1 MTQLRIEP
9 AACLI
14 DGKLQAGTSIV
25 IEAGKIIQLGQ
36 TTELARQYPHAV
48 VDPWPEMAVVPGTIN
63 AHNHSFQSLLRG
75 IAADRP
81 FLEWRDESLYRY
93 SPRLRVHDIYVG
105 ALFAFCEMMKC
116 GVTTVCDFF
125 YLHND
130 GTAGDE
136 AVIQAAHDAG
146 IRLVLARTMYDWTG
160 APKGYVETVSQAM
173 ANTESLMKKYSGGMA
188 KVIPA
193 PHSLHAASPEMIQ
206 AGWDLAHRYQTPF
219 HIHVAEEPFEVEQV
233 RKMHGTTPL
242 RYLHQL
248 GVVDDSMCI
257 IHGVWLEKEEIQL
270 LGQLGGQLIYCPSSN
285 MFLADG
291 VTDIPTFLQHGI
303 NISLG
308 SDGACGNNRISVLE
322 EMRMVS
328 ILQKA
333 HTLNALCVN
342 YKDAFR
348 MGTTGG
354 SKSLDLPVGQLV
366 PGRAAD
372 LVGISLKDLSM
383 QPLSR
388 SEQFLPNMVY
398 SLQPTAIR
406 RVMINGRV
414 TVDNG
419 RLQLLEDRQ
428 LLEQIQATMAYLEA

>member
-1 MTQLRIEP
+1 
-9 AACLI
+9 
-14 DGKLQAGTSIV
+14 
-25 IEAGKIIQLGQ
+25 
-36 TTELARQYPHAV
+36 
-48 VDPWPEMAVVPGTIN
+48 
-63 AHNHSFQSLLRG
+63 
-75 IAADRP
+75 
-81 FLEWRDESLYRY
+81 
-93 SPRLRVHDIYVG
+93 
-105 ALFAFCEMMKC
+105 
-116 GVTTVCDFF
+116 
-125 YLHND
+125 
-130 GTAGDE
+130 
-136 AVIQAAHDAG
+136 
-146 IRLVLARTMYDWTG
+146 
-160 APKGYVETVSQAM
+160 
-173 ANTESLMKKYSGGMA
+173 
-188 KVIPA
+188 
-193 PHSLHAASPEMIQ
+193 
-206 AGWDLAHRYQTPF
+206 
-219 HIHVAEEPFEVEQV
+219 
-233 RKMHGTTPL
+233 
-242 RYLHQL
+242 
-248 GVVDDSMCI
+248 
-257 IHGVWLEKEEIQL
+257 
-270 LGQLGGQLIYCPSSN
+270 
-285 MFLADG
+285 
-291 VTDIPTFLQHGI
+291 
-303 NISLG
+303 
-308 SDGACGNNRISVLE
+308 
-322 EMRMVS
+322 MVS